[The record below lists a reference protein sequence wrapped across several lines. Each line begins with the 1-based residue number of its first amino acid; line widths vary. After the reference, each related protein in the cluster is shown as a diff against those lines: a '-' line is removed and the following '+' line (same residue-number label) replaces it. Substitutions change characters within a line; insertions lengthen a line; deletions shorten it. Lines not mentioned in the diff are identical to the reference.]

1 VGAPVDSKNANSKN
15 ANLKGAKLSAKW
27 KNSRWRKIVLWSVGG
42 IFLLLTAVVLTG
54 MLLLEHNQ
62 SFRHFVLTKVE
73 SSIAESTGAKIDV
86 RDFDVHISTLT
97 VDLYNVK
104 VHGTEPDP
112 TKPLLETD
120 RLSAGIKILSVFRR
134 TWRLQNV
141 EIDHPVVRVYVN
153 KAGENNLPKS
163 QKPSTSQ
170 TSIFDLAIQRFVLD
184 RGEIYY
190 NDKKSVLAAE
200 LHDLNVNAK
209 FDNFQSRY
217 YGDLT
222 YKQGRIQYAA
232 YAPMVHD
239 LQVHFDATS
248 TRFAL
253 DRLVLATGSS
263 QVTLKV
269 SAENYSGPNMKT
281 QASYDA
287 VLVADDFKR
296 ILKDPTLPTGTVNLN
311 GSLTYQ
317 ADPNRPML
325 ETVSLSGEVSSRS
338 LAVSTPSFRGAVQDL
353 AAHYKL
359 AGGNA
364 EVHDIHA
371 RLLGGT
377 LNGRL
382 TIHDLSGASQGKLQA
397 SLKDVSIDAIKIASR
412 NRSLEHADVRG
423 KISADANA
431 TWAKTLDN
439 LVAHSDATIQAAL
452 GPKAS
457 STPLNGVIHAGYS
470 AAHKTVAL
478 NQSYVKTPQTS
489 LSLNGKVSE
498 SSQLQ
503 VRMQSN
509 NLHELELLAASFS
522 APTPGQ
528 PPQALGLYGTAAF
541 TGTVSGSTSRPEIR
555 GQLAANNVKVK
566 GSSWRVLRTNVAA
579 NPSMASLTNGD
590 LEAVPQGHI
599 TFNLESRLSNW
610 AYTPSSPITVQIS
623 AAQLSL
629 ADLARLANQT
639 FPASGTIST
648 NISLHGSQLNPVG
661 QGNIA
666 LANGKVSGESIQS
679 LNIKFQGTGD
689 AINTDL
695 LLKLAAG
702 TTQANVVYHP
712 KTEAYEA
719 QLHATNLRLEKL
731 QTVKARNVP
740 VNGGV
745 NLNVSG
751 RGTLKSPELT
761 ATLESPQLQLE
772 KQTIRGL
779 ALTTNVHNHVA
790 AINLNSQ
797 VLNAN
802 AGETYVK
809 ASGTLGID
817 APYNANLRLDTG
829 RIPFQPLLAVYAP
842 AQADALGGQTELHA
856 TIRGPLQD
864 KTKLEAHIEV
874 PVLSAS
880 YKDLQFAASKPIHLD
895 YQNGVATLQPT
906 NIQGTGTDIHLQGT
920 VPVASPQAVSLL
932 VEGTADLRIIQLLQP
947 DLLTSGQVKFD
958 INSQR
963 YGAGSNIQGQIRL
976 VNANVHT
983 TTAPFGLDNANG
995 LITVTKDRLEVTNF
1009 QGQVGGG
1016 TITARG
1022 GVAYRPAVQFD
1033 LALGADNVRIRYPD
1047 GVRAVVGSNLALTGT
1062 TTDSLVSGQVR
1073 IEKVSFTPDFDM
1085 STFISQFSGESS
1097 PPASQGITET
1107 MRLDISVQST
1117 SQMNLVS
1124 SKVSLQG
1131 NANLRVVGTAAD
1143 PVILGRTNL
1152 TGGELFVA
1160 GNRYVIQ
1167 QGTINFLNPIR
1178 TEPVVNLRINTTVD
1192 QYNIA
1197 LNFQGPVDHLQTNY
1211 TSDPAL
1217 PPVDIINLLAFG
1229 KTTEASAASPG
1240 NLGAQSVLASGV
1252 SSAVSG
1258 RVEKFAGLSH
1268 LSIDPVL
1275 GGGQQSPGARIAVQQ
1290 RVTSNLFVTF
1300 ATDVTSTQHQAI
1312 QLEYKLNPRWSV
1324 SGVRDQNGGFGVD
1337 GKYHKRF

>member
-1 VGAPVDSKNANSKN
+1 MKNENLNSANSKDAQSKNVKRKN
-15 ANLKGAKLSAKW
+15 A
-27 KNSRWRKIVLWSVGG
+27 RWRKIVLWIAAG
-42 IFLLLTAVVLTG
+42 IFVLVTAVVITG
-54 MLLLEHNQ
+54 ILLLEHNQ
-62 SFRHFVLTKVE
+62 SFRHFILARIE
-73 SSIAESTGAKIDV
+73 SSIAESTGAKIEV
-86 RDFDVHISTLT
+86 RDFDVHIPTLS
-97 VDLYNVK
+97 VELYNVK
-104 VHGTEPDP
+104 VHGTEADPD
-112 TKPLLETD
+112 KPLLQTD
-120 RLSAGIKILSVFRR
+120 RLSAGIRILSIFRG

-141 EIDHPVVRVYVN
+141 EIDHPVARFYVN

-163 QKPSTSQ
+163 QKPGSSQ
-170 TSIFDLAIQRFVLD
+170 TSIFNLAIQKFVLD

-190 NDKKSVLAAE
+190 NDKKSALDAE
-200 LHDLNVNAK
+200 LHDLNVNTN
-209 FDNFQSRY
+209 FDNSQSRY
-217 YGDLT
+217 YGDLA
-222 YKQGRIQYAA
+222 YKQGRIQYGA

-239 LQVHFDATS
+239 LQAHFNATS
-248 TRFAL
+248 TRFDL
-253 DRLVLATGSS
+253 DRLVLATGGSK
-263 QVTLKV
+263 VTLKV
-269 SAENYSGPNMKT
+269 SAENYSNPNMQA

-296 ILKDPTLPTGTVNLN
+296 ILKDPTLPTGTVLLN

-317 ADPNRPML
+317 ADPNRPIL
-325 ETVSLSGEVSSRS
+325 ETVSLTGEVSSRS
-338 LAVSTPSFRGAVQDL
+338 LVVNTSSFRGAVQDL
-353 AAHYKL
+353 GAQYKL

-364 EVHDIHA
+364 EVRGIHA
-371 RLLGGT
+371 RLLGGR
-377 LNGRL
+377 LNGKL
-382 TIHDLSGASQGKLQA
+382 TIHDLSGASQAKLQA
-397 SLKDVSIDAIKIASR
+397 SVKDVSIDAIKYASR
-412 NRSLEHADVRG
+412 NRSLDHADVSGR
-423 KISADANA
+423 ISADANA
-431 TWAKTLDN
+431 TWAKTLNN
-439 LVAHSDATIQAAL
+439 LVVHSDATIQAAL
-452 GPKAS
+452 GPKSS
-457 STPLNGVIHAGYS
+457 STPLNGVIHADYT
-470 AAHKTVAL
+470 ATNKTVAL
-478 NQSYVKTPQTS
+478 NQSYLRTPQTS
-489 LSLNGKVSE
+489 ITLNGKVSDY
-498 SSQLQ
+498 SQLQ

-509 NLHELELLAASFS
+509 NLHELELLAASFRT
-522 APTPGQ
+522 PTPGQ
-528 PPQALGLYGTAAF
+528 PPQALGLYGTAIF
-541 TGTVSGSTSRPEIR
+541 TGAVSGSTSKPEIR
-555 GQLAANNVKVK
+555 GQLTANNLKVK
-566 GSSWRVLRTNVAA
+566 GSSWRVLRTNVNA

-590 LEAVPQGHI
+590 LEALPQGHI
-599 TFNLESRLSNW
+599 TFNLESGLNNW
-610 AYTPSSPITVQIS
+610 AYTPSSPIKVQVS

-629 ADLARLANQT
+629 ADLERLANQT
-639 FPASGTIST
+639 FPASGTLSV
-648 NISLHGSQLNPVG
+648 NISLHGSQLSPVG
-661 QGNIA
+661 QGNIS
-666 LANGKVSGESIQS
+666 LANGKISGESIQA

-689 AINTDL
+689 AIDTNL

-731 QTVKARNVP
+731 QTVQARNLQ

-745 NLNVSG
+745 SLNVSG
-751 RGTLKSPELT
+751 NGTLKSPALT
-761 ATLESPQLQLE
+761 ATLEIPQLQV
-772 KQTIRGL
+772 QNQAIRGV
-779 ALTTNVHNHVA
+779 ALTTNVQNHVA
-790 AINLNSQ
+790 TINLNSQ
-797 VLNAN
+797 VL
-802 AGETYVK
+802 ETYVK
-809 ASGTLGID
+809 ANGTVGID
-817 APYNANLRLDTG
+817 APYNAEIHLDTG
-829 RIPFQPLLAVYAP
+829 RIPFQPLLAMYAP
-842 AQADALGGQTELHA
+842 AQAATAGGQTELHA
-856 TIRGPLQD
+856 TLRGPLQD
-864 KTKLEAHIEV
+864 KSKLEAHIDI
-874 PVLSAS
+874 PVLSAN
-880 YKDLQFAASKPIHLD
+880 YKELQFAAAKPIHLD

-906 NIQGTGTDIHLQGT
+906 AIQGTGTDIHLQGS
-920 VPVASPQAVSLL
+920 VPVASPKALSLL

-963 YGAGSNIQGQIRL
+963 YGVGSNIQGQVRL
-976 VNANVHT
+976 VNANVHA

-995 LITVTKDRLEVTNF
+995 LFTVTKDRLEVTSF

-1016 TITARG
+1016 TITAKG
-1022 GVAYRPAVQFD
+1022 GVAYRPAIQFD
-1033 LALGADNVRIRYPD
+1033 LALAANNVRIRYPD

-1062 TTDSLVSGQVR
+1062 TDNSLVSGQVR

-1085 STFISQFSGESS
+1085 ASFISQFSGEGS

-1124 SKVSLQG
+1124 SKVSMRG
-1131 NANLRVVGTAAD
+1131 SANLRVAGTAAD

-1167 QGTINFLNPIR
+1167 QGTIDFLNPIR

-1197 LNFQGPVDHLQTNY
+1197 LNFQGPVEHLQTSY
-1211 TSDPAL
+1211 SSDPAL

-1240 NLGAQSVLASGV
+1240 NLGAQSVLASGL

-1275 GGGQQSPGARIAVQQ
+1275 GGGQQTPGARIAIQQ

-1337 GKYHKRF
+1337 GKYHKTF